1 MNEAGHP
8 DGAPGEPPTAGRRT
22 PRRIRCDGCLDVLQ
36 TRTAWD
42 STSCRC
48 GSLQLSGVPWRP
60 QISWLGRPGTG
71 WSDVTD
77 DEPEPE
83 PDQDGETAPSRRLR
97 PFGYR
102 PTIG

>member
-1 MNEAGHP
+1 MTEAGHG
-8 DGAPGEPPTAGRRT
+8 DGASGERPTARRRT
-22 PRRIRCDGCLDVLQ
+22 PRKIRCEGCLDVLQ

-48 GSLQLSGVPWRP
+48 GSLVLSGVPWRP
-60 QISWLGRPGTG
+60 QISWLGHPGTG
-71 WSDVTD
+71 WSDVTH

-83 PDQDGETAPSRRLR
+83 EGAETAPSRRLR

-102 PTIG
+102 PTIS